1 MFMVLSS
8 WPIATAR
15 VHLVHLDES
24 RSARRA
30 AADPP
35 TKPTDLDVESACIG
49 CDMTYIHHRH
59 FIIIQPE
66 SWYSFYRPTEG
77 ERLSQPRHTACSPI

>member
-8 WPIATAR
+8 LPITTAR
-15 VHLVHLDES
+15 VHPVHLDEC

-35 TKPTDLDVESACIG
+35 TKPTDFGVESACIG

-59 FIIIQPE
+59 LIITQPK
-66 SWYSFYRPTEG
+66 G
-77 ERLSQPRHTACSPI
+77 